1 MVRPWFTDPM
11 EQDWQEQMVSL
22 GAFIRTRRELADLS
36 LRQLAALTSISNAYL
51 SQLERGRH
59 QPSMRV
65 LTTIAEALGLP
76 ADELFARAGVLK
88 TGDDQPDPG
97 PVAPP
102 PGPAATEAAIMADP
116 TLTDVQRQALLAV
129 YRSFSNLGAGL

>member
-1 MVRPWFTDPM
+1 M
-11 EQDWQEQMVSL
+11 EQDWQEQMETL
-22 GAFIRTRRELADLS
+22 GAFIRTRRELSDLT
-36 LRQLAALTSISNAYL
+36 LRQLASLTSISNAYL

-65 LTTIAEALGLP
+65 LTTIADALDVP
-76 ADELFARAGVLK
+76 PEELLARAGVLK
-88 TGDDQPDPG
+88 EPSTGNPVDQARARHDDP
-97 PVAPP
+97 PP

-129 YRSFSNLGAGL
+129 YRSFSNLPPGL

>member
-1 MVRPWFTDPM
+1 M
-11 EQDWQEQMVSL
+11 EQDWQEQMETL
-22 GAFIRTRRELADLS
+22 GAFIRTRRELSDLT
-36 LRQLAALTSISNAYL
+36 LRQLASLTSISNAYL

-65 LTTIAEALGLP
+65 LTTIAEALDVP
-76 ADELFARAGVLK
+76 PEELLARAGVLK
-88 TGDDQPDPG
+88 DPSSGNADQDRARHDAP
-97 PVAPP
+97 PP

-129 YRSFSNLGAGL
+129 YRSFSNLPPVL